1 MEKEWSG
8 NVKRKDRKIDLK
20 MHRKPLRGVKW
31 KCDKR
36 PFGEINPDFKME
48 NMFFILLNFSLE

>member
-1 MEKEWSG
+1 MEPSESG

-48 NMFFILLNFSLE
+48 NMFFSSSFPS